1 MNNKI
6 NCLLGAVI
14 LIITTNSVM
23 ATTFVDNLA
32 DTQEKTSAMEEQ
44 KSPSITQYSA
54 VKKQK
59 ETPLA
64 RALAQLPS
72 QSTTDAA
79 DRAIDAPFNVDKT
92 LTLEISEL
100 KDSSGL
106 VYLGGKVSAAE
117 LSGYLAQLKN
127 ELGEEQYVI
136 YRQHQ
141 SARDHQSFHVTLINP
156 YEYQTLNKEKIKKLS
171 SFRVTLHGVG
181 RVAKGDKES
190 YFVVTSSADGQF
202 IRQNLLLKNKDF
214 HVTLGFSPD
223 DVFGVS
229 KGRDTLIKK

>member
-14 LIITTNSVM
+14 LMISANSVM
-23 ATTFVDNLA
+23 ATTLTHNLVA
-32 DTQEKTSAMEEQ
+32 TQEKMSVIEGH
-44 KSPSITQYSA
+44 KSPLITPYA
-54 VKKQK
+54 AIKKK
-59 ETPLA
+59 NESPLA

-72 QSTTDAA
+72 QSTADAL
-79 DRAIDAPFNVDKT
+79 DAPFNVDKT
-92 LTLEISEL
+92 LTLEVSEL

-117 LSGYLAQLKN
+117 LSGYLDQLKN

-156 YEYQTLNKEKIKKLS
+156 YEYQTLNKEKLKKLP

-181 RVAKGDKES
+181 RVAKGAKES

-202 IRQNLLLKNKDF
+202 IRQKLLLKNKDF

>member
-14 LIITTNSVM
+14 LMITTHSVM
-23 ATTFVDNLA
+23 ATTLVDNLA
-32 DTQEKTSAMEEQ
+32 NTQEKMSVIEGH
-44 KSPSITQYSA
+44 KSPSMTQHA
-54 VKKQK
+54 VIKKQN

-64 RALAQLPS
+64 RALAQVPS
-72 QSTTDAA
+72 QSTA
-79 DRAIDAPFNVDKT
+79 DEAINAPFNVDKT

-127 ELGEEQYVI
+127 ELGDEQYVV

-156 YEYQTLNKEKIKKLS
+156 YEYQTLDKEKIKKLS

-190 YFVVTSSADGQF
+190 YFIVVSSADGQF
-202 IRQNLLLKNKDF
+202 MRQNLLLKNKDF
-214 HVTLGFSPD
+214 HVTLGFSSD

-229 KGRDTLIKK
+229 KGRDTLINK